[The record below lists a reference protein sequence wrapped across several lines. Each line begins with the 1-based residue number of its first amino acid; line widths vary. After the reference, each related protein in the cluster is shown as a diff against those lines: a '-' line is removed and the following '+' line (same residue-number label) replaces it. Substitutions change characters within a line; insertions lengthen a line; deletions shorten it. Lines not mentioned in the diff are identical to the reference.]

1 MQDELHKQM
10 RFNSLDFLR
19 GVAVLLV
26 ITGHFFT
33 GYASTHVCW
42 TGVDLFFVLSG
53 FFVSGILFREK
64 VKKGT
69 MHAGRFFIRRI
80 FKIWPLF
87 YTAFIMQFLY
97 LHIKHRPPPTSQ
109 VISELLFVQNYV
121 PGFMQ
126 VTWSLGIE
134 EQFYILVAFLLPV
147 IARFG
152 KIKWVASGC
161 VLIMILT
168 LGLRIIHYSFF
179 PRYNPYTHQ
188 YPLQFRADSLSAG
201 VLISYYYHFH
211 FQKFQRWVSRTKVLL
226 FYLSIIFLLPA
237 FIFSYSSKWIFTVG
251 FTTTWLAYGAI
262 VMLFAILPIEK
273 GRWNYFFN
281 KNRLALCIAWVGFYS
296 YAVYLFHFF
305 IGPGILSNFLRYVW
319 NRPPQAIQ
327 FLIFLSADI
336 LFGYIISRLIEQP
349 VLRWRN
355 RVFPSSDRPVRV
367 KVLA

>member
-1 MQDELHKQM
+1 M
-10 RFNSLDFLR
+10 RFKSLDFLR

-26 ITGHFFT
+26 ITNHFFP
-33 GYASTHVCW
+33 GYVSTHVFW

-64 VKKGT
+64 VKRGT
-69 MHAGRFFIRRI
+69 MHAGRFFMRRV

-87 YTAFIMQFLY
+87 YTAFIIQFLY
-97 LHIKHRPPPTSQ
+97 LHIKHRPPPPSQ
-109 VISELLFVQNYV
+109 VTSELFFVQNYR

-134 EQFYILVAFLLPV
+134 EQFYVLVAILLPL

-152 KIKWVASGC
+152 KIKWIASGC
-161 VLIMILT
+161 ILVMILS

-211 FQKFQRWVSRTKVLL
+211 FEKFKQWVSRKAVWL
-226 FYLSIIFLLPA
+226 FCLPIIFLLPV
-237 FIFSYSSKWIFTVG
+237 FIFPYSSKWILTIG
-251 FTTTWLAYGAI
+251 FTTTWLAYAAI
-262 VMLFAILPIEK
+262 VMLLAILPLDK

-281 KNRLALCIAWVGFYS
+281 ENRLALSVAWVGFYS
-296 YAVYLFHFF
+296 YAIYLFHFF
-305 IGPGILSNFLRYVW
+305 IGPGILNNFRRYVW
-319 NRPPQAIQ
+319 TRPPLFIQ
-327 FLIFLSADI
+327 FVIFLLADI

-355 RVFPSSDRPVRV
+355 RVFPSKDRPVRV
-367 KVLA
+367 KVLP